1 MINTLKDTL
10 TEVRAMFLGYKYIA
24 DFDYSSLLEMKLNY
38 MTSKGDDGYGNI
50 ISIELINSLL
60 HHLTFSCNV
69 QNNDPSIFILLEAN
83 GYKLL
88 IDNDSFKHLSKSLDS
103 AFNVWTNNI
112 EGDNLVIIYN
122 SIINNLKSIKQ
133 HHVVCI
139 SNSIIDIKHIKSNTN
154 NKLLNISKSY
164 INVENDLYYSR
175 DEIYYRDNKKIEL
188 KNSIIVADD
197 VNFRYDNGS
206 QHLLEGYN
214 IKCNGSKVVMY
225 LDKDS
230 DKIGSKIIHA
240 DDNILLHVYLRKPIS
255 YDDLYAMIVSTT
267 FHSLNNITIYYGTN
281 NTGWLTVKPNK
292 EIDFILTTPK
302 LLNSINTI
310 LRKNNISIPDTMSIY
325 SAKDVLELMY
335 KIIRISDDKESILE
349 ASEIKI
355 VLNTFIKNGI
365 EKLDYTL
372 TTES

>member
-1 MINTLKDTL
+1 MINTLKATL

-24 DFDYSSLLEMKLNY
+24 DFDYKSLLEMKLNY
-38 MTSKGDDGYGNI
+38 MTRKGDDGYGNI

-197 VNFRYDNGS
+197 VNFRYDNGN

-225 LDKDS
+225 LDKNS
-230 DKIGSKIIHA
+230 DKIGSKVIHA
-240 DDNILLHVYLRKPIS
+240 DDNTLLHVYLRKPIS
-255 YDDLYAMIVSTT
+255 YDDLYDMIASTT

-292 EIDFILTTPK
+292 DIDFILTTPK
-302 LLNSINTI
+302 LLNNINTI

-325 SAKDVLELMY
+325 SAKDILELMY

-365 EKLDYTL
+365 EKLGFTL

>member
-1 MINTLKDTL
+1 
-10 TEVRAMFLGYKYIA
+10 
-24 DFDYSSLLEMKLNY
+24 